1 MGAGYMSDGSSEETL
16 RASGFW
22 HNQLRKIQEMLKEN
36 MDILC
41 ETNRQVIIQLN
52 MKEEY
57 RRVCRPA
64 EVFGFKNIKVGL
76 VIANKGKWHFGGR

>member
-1 MGAGYMSDGSSEETL
+1 MGVGYMSDGSSGEVL
-16 RASGFW
+16 RASDFW
-22 HNQLRKIQEMLKEN
+22 NNQLRKIQEMLKEN

-57 RRVCRPA
+57 WRVCRPA
-64 EVFGFKNIKVGL
+64 EVFGLEKY
-76 VIANKGKWHFGGR
+76 

>member
-1 MGAGYMSDGSSEETL
+1 MGAGYMSDGSSEEAL

-57 RRVCRPA
+57 RRVCRLA
-64 EVFGFKNIKVGL
+64 EVFGLEKY
-76 VIANKGKWHFGGR
+76 

>member
-1 MGAGYMSDGSSEETL
+1 MGAGYMSDGSSEEAL

-41 ETNRQVIIQLN
+41 ETNR
-52 MKEEY
+52 
-57 RRVCRPA
+57 
-64 EVFGFKNIKVGL
+64 
-76 VIANKGKWHFGGR
+76 

>member
-1 MGAGYMSDGSSEETL
+1 MGVGYMSDGSSEETL
-16 RASGFW
+16 SASGFW

-52 MKEEY
+52 MKEVEK
-57 RRVCRPA
+57 VNGEKPISQKM
-64 EVFGFKNIKVGL
+64 FKAI
-76 VIANKGKWHFGGR
+76 